1 MGLTERIIKGLK
13 LDRTPKQPGTILPRN
28 PKMESAFQ
36 YITLVFGLNYQRI
49 NMYQEYEYMHEDSLI
64 SSALELYT
72 EEATQPSYET
82 GERFWINTENDFLAS
97 EFDQFKR
104 RLDLDA
110 IYTDVVYN
118 FCMYG
123 DLFIR
128 LYWGATSEG
137 LQYIDYRIHPG
148 DVEKASLGNFV
159 LGYRY
164 DNKLYAPKDFYHI
177 RLLFNKPRR
186 REFYNF
192 LTVTIDGYDFKVRT
206 DYGTSVIENARKV
219 YKILMLIENSVLI
232 SRITKSPLQQVIG
245 VQFKDNSTPEEA
257 MAFLKELKEAVSDD
271 ITIDMLSKQFDATNR
286 EMKLAQRIFIPM
298 FGDKGTLN
306 VTSIGGEADIKD
318 IVDLEYF
325 RNKMF
330 GALRIPKAFLGV
342 EESLP
347 GSLGESALARLEIR
361 YAKNVKRIQK
371 TGLQFIYDLF
381 CYHLAYIGKKDL
393 IDQFSIEGTPISSK
407 EDQERRDVLDTAT
420 DLSSKILDNLTS
432 LELISTPDQKIT
444 ALTALNQ
451 MFLKI
456 PFYNKFL
463 TDLKE
468 SIKAGEGNEGQG
480 GEGEEAAPEKE
491 APKESTVYRARAT
504 LLRDQMK
511 LELRNAVRCGLVEMI
526 NPRTNERMIGEQ
538 MENCFKK
545 EILNG

>member
-1 MGLTERIIKGLK
+1 MGLMETIVKGLR
-13 LDRTPKQPGTILPRN
+13 LDRQPQKPGTTLPRN
-28 PKMESAFQ
+28 PKMENAFQ

-82 GERFWINTENDFLAS
+82 GERFWINTENEFLKS

-128 LYWGATSEG
+128 LYWGSTSEG

-245 VQFKDNSTPEEA
+245 VQFKDNSTPQEA
-257 MAFLKELKEAVSDD
+257 MDFLKELKEAVSDD
-271 ITIDMLSKQFDATNR
+271 ITIDMMSKQFDATNR
-286 EMKLAQRIFIPM
+286 ELKLAQRIFIPM
-298 FGDKGTLN
+298 FGEKGTLN

-347 GSLGESALARLEIR
+347 SSLGESALARLEIR

-371 TGLQFIYDLF
+371 TGLQFLYDLF
-381 CYHLAYIGKKDL
+381 CYHLAYIGKKDM

-407 EDQERRDVLDTAT
+407 EDQERREVLDTAV
-420 DLSSKILDNLTS
+420 DLSSRILDNLTS
-432 LELISTPDQKIT
+432 LELVKTNDQKIS
-444 ALTALNQ
+444 AMTALNQ

-463 TDLKE
+463 MDLKA
-468 SIKAGEGNEGQG
+468 SLKADGGAEGGEGA
-480 GEGEEAAPEKE
+480 EGEEAPPE
-491 APKESTVYRARAT
+491 APKESAVYRARSSTAM
-504 LLRDQMK
+504 LEMRQALRT
-511 LELRNAVRCGLVEMI
+511 ACRCGLVEMYH
-526 NPRTNERMIGEQ
+526 PVSKLQLTGDT
-538 MENCFKK
+538 MEECFKK
-545 EILNG
+545 DILRG